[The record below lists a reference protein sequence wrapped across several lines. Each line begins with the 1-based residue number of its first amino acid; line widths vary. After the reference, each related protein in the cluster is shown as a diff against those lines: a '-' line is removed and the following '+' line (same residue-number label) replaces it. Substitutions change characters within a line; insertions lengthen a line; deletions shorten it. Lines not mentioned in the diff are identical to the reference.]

1 MLRWFLTLF
10 AALSIGS
17 AAHAALPPRP
27 EGPILDAANIIP
39 AADEA
44 ALDAKLRAYNASTG
58 RAVLV
63 VTVPTLDGED
73 IAAYGVQLGQTWGVG
88 GKTTDQGLILLV
100 APNERRMR
108 FEVGYGLEQ
117 YLPDVL
123 AGRIIRDVITP
134 RFKAGDY
141 SGGISAGIDAAITQL
156 NRDPAEA
163 KAVAEAAAA
172 AEAQDRGSSGGASFG
187 GIIFW
192 IVLIVVFM
200 AMFGGGKRGRRY
212 RRGGGIDPGIVLWG
226 LSEIA
231 RGVASG
237 GDNDGGGFGGGFGGG
252 SSGGGGFGGFG
263 GGGFGG
269 GGASGGW

>member
-1 MLRWFLTLF
+1 MLRWFLALF

-17 AAHAALPPRP
+17 AVQAALLPRP
-27 EGPILDAANIIP
+27 EGPVLDAANIIP

-58 RAVLV
+58 RALLV
-63 VTVPTLDGED
+63 VTVPSLDGQD
-73 IAAYGVQLGQTWGVG
+73 VQTYGVQLGQTWGVG
-88 GKTTDQGLILLV
+88 GKATDQGLILLV
-100 APNERRMR
+100 APNERRLR

-123 AGRIIRDVITP
+123 AGRIIRDIITP

-141 SGGISAGIDAAITQL
+141 PGGIAAGIDAAITQL

-172 AEAQDRGSSGGASFG
+172 AEAQNRDGGGASFG

-200 AMFGGGKRGRRY
+200 TMFRRGGGGKRY
-212 RRGGGIDPGIVLWG
+212 RRGGGVDAGIVLWG
-226 LSEIA
+226 ISEIA
-231 RGVASG
+231 RGMSSG
-237 GDNDGGGFGGGFGGG
+237 GGG
-252 SSGGGGFGGFG
+252 SGFSGGGGGGGGFGGFG